1 MYVLVLVLVELLS
14 MVLMLRTIVNRTH
27 HGPKNHV
34 FP

>member
-1 MYVLVLVLVELLS
+1 MYVLVLVLVELS

>member
-1 MYVLVLVLVELLS
+1 MYVLVLVELS